1 MIIKMKKEF
10 INKVL
15 VAAVCLGG
23 FLPLAGVVLAEPVAA
38 GREDEA
44 KGEGSGRVEMPGRK
58 KDHAGRPPL
67 ADLSVEDREAVRKA
81 LQAVWE
87 NPEVMQAR
95 DEVQRA
101 TDAFRQAINNAVK
114 KEDPRVASLVAR
126 MHGRGKGKGKGD
138 IGPGRSPG
146 AKADG
151 RGGRPGKFKGE
162 RGPTFGSPKPHH
174 RGVGGGEGGRG
185 VAPAGF
191 RALPGDFSEEERKR
205 LQAARE
211 KAMQSDKFQKVDEKL
226 KVLLKQGE
234 ELRKKRVQMFHRIR
248 EEMSK
253 AMIEAD
259 PEVKGLLERIEQGKG
274 NRESAPASAR

>member
-1 MIIKMKKEF
+1 MKKEF
-10 INKVL
+10 INKGL
-15 VAAVCLGG
+15 VVAVCLGG
-23 FLPLAGVVLAEPVAA
+23 FLPLAGVVLAEPVTA

-67 ADLSVEDREAVRKA
+67 ADLSVEDREAMRKA

-126 MHGRGKGKGKGD
+126 MHGRSKSKGKGD
-138 IGPGRSPG
+138 IGPGRPPG

-151 RGGRPGKFKGE
+151 RGGRPGKLKGE
-162 RGPTFGSPKPHH
+162 REEMGSTFAPPKSHH
-174 RGVGGGEGGRG
+174 RGVGGGGSGL
-185 VAPAGF
+185 APAGF

-211 KAMQSDKFQKVDEKL
+211 KAMQSDKFQKVNEKL

-274 NRESAPASAR
+274 NRESPPAGVR